1 MSSYLNIK
9 EELEEMIKDGQLKI
23 GEKLPSEYNM
33 AKFFGVSRDTF
44 RSAVKLLEQER
55 KLLVKHGV
63 GTFVIKPPSN
73 IPSSLEKLQSIGDLI
88 KFAGLHEGERQES
101 ISLEKCRKD
110 WAEKLGISEG
120 DPVYL
125 LKRIRTADHE
135 PVAFSIN
142 ILPKAVVGNIFEE
155 TQFSGSLFRF
165 LQMECGISILHA
177 DTEIVVPLSSDE
189 NVQKL
194 MCTPNTTVLL
204 LKHLNFNEKNQQ
216 VMYSLD
222 YLRNDIFNFWIR
234 RKKCS
239 SQFSSSPVFIIE
251 FFDCVE

>member
-9 EELEEMIKDGQLKI
+9 ADLEKMITDGQLKI

-63 GTFVIKPPSN
+63 GTFVIKPPPS
-73 IPSSLEKLQSIGDLI
+73 IPSSLEKLQSIGSLI
-88 KFAGLHEGERQES
+88 KLAGLIEGERKES
-101 ISLEKCRKD
+101 ISLESCRKE
-110 WAEKLGISEG
+110 WAEKLGIHEG

-125 LKRIRTADHE
+125 LKRVRTADNE

-142 ILPKAVVGNIFEE
+142 VLPKAIVGDVFENK
-155 TQFSGSLFRF
+155 QFSGSLFRF
-165 LQMECGISILHA
+165 LQMECGVSILHA
-177 DTEIVVPLSSDE
+177 DTEILVPLSSDE
-189 NVQKL
+189 NAQKL
-194 MCTPNTTVLL
+194 MCTPDTTVLL

-222 YLRNDIFNFWIR
+222 YLRNDIFSFWVR
-234 RKKCS
+234 RTK
-239 SQFSSSPVFIIE
+239 E
-251 FFDCVE
+251 